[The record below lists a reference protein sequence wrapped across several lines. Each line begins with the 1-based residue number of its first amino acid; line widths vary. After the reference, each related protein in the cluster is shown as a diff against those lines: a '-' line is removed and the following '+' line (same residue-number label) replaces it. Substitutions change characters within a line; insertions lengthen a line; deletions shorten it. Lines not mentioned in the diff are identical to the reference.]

1 MTLHKTAQSVSI
13 IIPAYN
19 AEEFVGATIQSALNI
34 IPTAREVIVI
44 DDGSTDQTPAICT
57 SFGDKIRYQ
66 RVDNGGVSRAR
77 NIGAEIAS
85 GKWLLFLDADDLLL
99 PEGPLLLITAAE
111 KVGAGVAYGMV
122 HERQK
127 PPKTSRITGMGYA
140 EGRAPFPAIQN
151 YGRCA
156 IITPG
161 SAIIRKDLHGRIGGF
176 VTGYEPMEDRDYWI
190 KAGMLEAC
198 AFANAVVLDKIWRP
212 ISAGKM
218 HERRI
223 WNGWRSRVALPDW
236 CERHGIEWPEILPR
250 DSKTLLE
257 RAVNEAVHYGCWG
270 LVGVLLNECGKE
282 RVRTFWTIKATLEF
296 FLRGG
301 ESRNS
306 TPAWMGA
313 TL

>member
-1 MTLHKTAQSVSI
+1 MTKTLST

-19 AEEFVGATIQSALNI
+19 AEETLRETIQSALRVK
-34 IPTAREVIVI
+34 PSAVEVIVV
-44 DDGSTDQTPAICT
+44 DDGSTDETPAICT

-77 NIGAEIAS
+77 NIGAEMAI
-85 GKWLLFLDADDLLL
+85 GDWLLFLDADDLLL

-122 HERQK
+122 YERQE

-223 WNGWRSRVALPDW
+223 WNGWRSRVALPEW

-257 RAVNEAVHYGCWG
+257 RAVNEAVHYRCWS
-270 LVGVLLNECGKE
+270 LVGALLNECRKAT
-282 RVRTFWTIKATLEF
+282 VRSFWTIRAALEF
-296 FLRGG
+296 RLRGG
-301 ESRNS
+301 TRKN
-306 TPAWMGA
+306 PPPDWLVRGK
-313 TL
+313 